1 MKKMIRI
8 FVFLLSLSIL
18 MSGFSC
24 ISAGE
29 TAADSEEQP
38 FIDLDLAGMS
48 GTIVYA
54 QVYNLLSDPSPW
66 LGKMIRMAG
75 YYSYYD
81 DQEHGIVY
89 HACVIP
95 DATACCSAG
104 IEFVW
109 EGEHAWPEDY
119 PEIGTDIVVTGRLEI
134 YQEDGY
140 DYLHLLD
147 AKLVLNQSREAQP

>member
-8 FVFLLSLSIL
+8 FVFLLSLFIL
-18 MSGFSC
+18 ASC
-24 ISAGE
+24 LSCVSAG
-29 TAADSEEQP
+29 APDADSEEQP

-48 GTIVYA
+48 GTVVYA

-75 YYSYYD
+75 YYSCYD

-109 EGEHAWPEDY
+109 EGNHSWPEDY
-119 PEIGTDIVVTGRLEI
+119 PEIGTDIVVTGRLEV

-147 AKLVLNQSREAQP
+147 AELILNETRDDLP

>member
-8 FVFLLSLSIL
+8 FVFLLFLSVL
-18 MSGFSC
+18 MSGLSC
-24 ISAGE
+24 ISVGE
-29 TAADSEEQP
+29 TATDSEEQL

-66 LGKMIRMAG
+66 LGKTIRMAG

-147 AKLVLNQSREAQP
+147 AKMETITEQN

>member
-1 MKKMIRI
+1 MKNRLALLL
-8 FVFLLSLSIL
+8 VLFLILGSLSAV
-18 MSGFSC
+18 F
-24 ISAGE
+24 AE
-29 TAADSEEQP
+29 TASEPLQV
-38 FIDLDLAGMS
+38 DLDLSKMS

-54 QVYNLLSDPSPW
+54 QIYNIQYDPGAY
-66 LGKMIRMAG
+66 LGKVIRVRG
-75 YYSYYD
+75 YYSFFREPSNGHLYY
-81 DQEHGIVY
+81 
-89 HACVIP
+89 ACVIP

-147 AKLVLNQSREAQP
+147 AKLETVAEPD